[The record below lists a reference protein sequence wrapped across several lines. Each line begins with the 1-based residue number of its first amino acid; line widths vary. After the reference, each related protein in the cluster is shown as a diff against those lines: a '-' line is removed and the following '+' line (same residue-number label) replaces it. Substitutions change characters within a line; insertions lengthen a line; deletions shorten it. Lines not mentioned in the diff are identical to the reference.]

1 MTKKTAD
8 QTAIAVAERDET
20 LNPRQLRFAGKIPAT
35 VYGKGRDPQSIQLDN
50 HTFVMHLSKGVRNFS
65 LEGLGATPVA
75 VKAHQVQ
82 INPVSQQVLNV
93 EFLAQ

>member
-1 MTKKTAD
+1 MTTTQKEA
-8 QTAIAVAERDET
+8 QLAVAERDTT

-50 HTFVMHLSKGVRNFS
+50 HTFVMHLSKGVRNFN

-82 INPVSQQVLNV
+82 INPISQQVLNV

>member
-1 MTKKTAD
+1 MTTTQKEAT
-8 QTAIAVAERDET
+8 QIAVAERDTT

-35 VYGKGRDPQSIQLDN
+35 VYGKGRDPQSIQMDT
-50 HTFVMHLSKGVRNFS
+50 HTFVMHLSKGQRNFS

-82 INPVSQQVLNV
+82 INPISQQVLNV

>member
-1 MTKKTAD
+1 MTTTQKEAPL
-8 QTAIAVAERDET
+8 AVAERDTT

-50 HTFVMHLSKGVRNFS
+50 HTFVMHLSKGVRNFN
-65 LEGLGATPVA
+65 LEGLGNTPVA

-82 INPVSQQVLNV
+82 INPISQQVLNV